1 MCRRLPAGVCA
12 CACACAHVLVYA
24 YACECLCVSLSLSLC
39 GNRMN
44 ATRSCQ
50 CKTSWR
56 SCRLCWPG
64 VSVTRDP
71 RKRREAAAEASTSV
85 APDPMGAET
94 DVSFPARDSV
104 HPGRRMK
111 VYCRLGSHSLA
122 LLSDI
127 MTVTCLKEGPCGEQN
142 RPGWEGQQAQLRFP
156 GISLCG
162 RGAGLG
168 PPVVPPRLV
177 EQALSHTQ
185 RSGLGDSESRPCWA
199 WGELLHSLLCYC
211 VNMDPFSEAF
221 HP

>member
-1 MCRRLPAGVCA
+1 MQQDHASAKHLGGAAGCAGRGSVSRVTRGSGGRRLRRPAPA
-12 CACACAHVLVYA
+12 WLQTRWAQRPM
-24 YACECLCVSLSLSLC
+24 SLF
-39 GNRMN
+39 R
-44 ATRSCQ
+44 
-50 CKTSWR
+50 
-56 SCRLCWPG
+56 P
-64 VSVTRDP
+64 
-71 RKRREAAAEASTSV
+71 
-85 APDPMGAET
+85 
-94 DVSFPARDSV
+94 RDSV

-111 VYCRLGSHSLA
+111 VYCRLGSHSFT

-127 MTVTCLKEGPCGEQN
+127 MTVTCLKEGACGEQN

-162 RGAGLG
+162 RGAGPG
-168 PPVVPPRLV
+168 RPVLPPRLV

-199 WGELLHSLLCYC
+199 WAELLHSLLCYC